1 MSIISKAADTYY
13 TYRFLKILTTPWEEM
28 DAYDLGIIDD
38 EGNVLKKSNQLR
50 TPDERKAYTL
60 FHRLVFNIK
69 RLLEKLPLGRK
80 RIASY
85 AAALF
90 LLREEAGM
98 SEDQIAWVL
107 DQMDIDVEEDLV
119 NPILS
124 EGAEWFV
131 HSSDGHSLSPGVYTL
146 KADTPIPSTGEHVA
160 TEGSKIRVDE
170 GTRPCGQIFGVRIYE
185 VTHTP
190 TRQSVYVSEHD
201 IQR

>member
-1 MSIISKAADTYY
+1 MGIISRAADTYY
-13 TYRFLKILTTPWEEM
+13 TYRFLKILTTPWDEL
-28 DAYDLGIIDD
+28 DAYEFGIVDA
-38 EGNVLKKSNQLR
+38 EGNVLRKSRELR
-50 TPDERKAYTL
+50 TPEEKASYTL

-98 SEDQIAWVL
+98 SEEQIAWVL

-131 HSSDGHSLSPGVYTL
+131 HPADGHSLSPGVYTL
-146 KADTPIPSTGEHVA
+146 KAETPILSTGEYMA
-160 TEGSKIRVDE
+160 TEGSKVRVDE
-170 GTRPCGQIFGVRIYE
+170 GTRPCGQMFGVRIYE
-185 VTHTP
+185 VTHTV
-190 TRQSVYVSEHD
+190 TRQPVYVTEHD